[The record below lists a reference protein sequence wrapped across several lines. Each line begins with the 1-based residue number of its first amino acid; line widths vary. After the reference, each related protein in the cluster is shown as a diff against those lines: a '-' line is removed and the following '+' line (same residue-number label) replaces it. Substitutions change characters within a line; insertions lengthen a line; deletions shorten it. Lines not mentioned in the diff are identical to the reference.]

1 MPLLWITFA
10 LSNNESAVLNK
21 KKYVFQVILCLLVT
35 VTLHAQ
41 HALSIRLNDPNG
53 EPVSGA
59 MVTLSTISPKDR
71 NWKKVSDSA
80 GSVSFSIDKGDYR
93 IRIEA
98 YSYEKWEQKWL
109 VSKSLDTLIVLVR
122 DARMMKGVV
131 ITARKPL
138 MRQEDD
144 KTIVDPEP
152 VALGSTHAFEVLE
165 KIPGLFIDQDGNV
178 YLNSTSPSAVW
189 INGREQRMSSADI
202 ATMLKSLPPGAIE
215 RVELVRTPSARYDA
229 SGVGGI
235 VNIILKKNIRI
246 GLTGSVNAGFNQGIY
261 GNQFGGFNLNH
272 SDGGKSSYLNVN
284 LNGRNNFDQINTSR
298 QLGTD
303 SLLQQF
309 SRTVLPGNGWYI
321 GVGVNREL
329 NKRWSIGVE
338 SRINFNRSLS

>member
-1 MPLLWITFA
+1 
-10 LSNNESAVLNK
+10 
-21 KKYVFQVILCLLVT
+21 
-35 VTLHAQ
+35 
-41 HALSIRLNDPNG
+41 
-53 EPVSGA
+53 
-59 MVTLSTISPKDR
+59 
-71 NWKKVSDSA
+71 
-80 GSVSFSIDKGDYR
+80 
-93 IRIEA
+93 
-98 YSYEKWEQKWL
+98 
-109 VSKSLDTLIVLVR
+109 
-122 DARMMKGVV
+122 
-131 ITARKPL
+131 

-215 RVELVRTPSARYDA
+215 RVELVRTPSARDDA

-235 VNIILKKNIRI
+235 VNIILKKNVRI
-246 GLTGSVNAGFNQGIY
+246 GLTGSVNAGFNQGVY

-272 SDGGKSSYLNVN
+272 SNGGKSSYLNVN

-321 GVGVNREL
+321 GAGMNREL
-329 NKRWSIGVE
+329 NKRW
-338 SRINFNRSLS
+338 